1 MINKALWIAP
11 AGAEN
16 LKPCWFLAR
25 RKVTFNAVPESL
37 PLQITCD
44 GNYLL
49 EINGMTIGRGPAR
62 GNRQT
67 AFFDQYE
74 TAKYFHPGENTI
86 SILSICMNINAMSTF
101 PITPAVRMALGD
113 ILVTDLEW
121 ETYLCTA
128 EFPTGGP
135 SFTRQSGFA
144 EWRNLNFDHHITLPE
159 RAQTIEVAADSPLQ
173 KKNLCRRDVPMPLE
187 TIVLPADIPAAALV
201 PPADLSRTDFAK
213 LNTAE
218 EHLPLPEDAG
228 KIFAALLNETDV
240 ALPLPESNGGVTF
253 VIDFAK
259 EVSGR
264 VEIELTAPAGSVAD
278 IVYEEELYQGDR
290 LRADHTHTSPDYQF
304 CDRNVLRSGRQ
315 TVGNLIM
322 ERGFRMVQLTLRN
335 LTAPVVIHSI
345 KAVDV
350 RYPFAPRGQFFCSD
364 YQLNRLWETAK
375 ETISA
380 CTTDIFTDCPW
391 RERLFYCNDMV
402 IENRTA
408 LKIFGDPAIHKRA
421 FRMVFSQ
428 KRSDGL
434 FTSISPSTL
443 GDIPDGA
450 TNFNVILSGNLTL
463 TMSVLDYYMHTGDLD
478 MVKEALPPL
487 RKMLMT
493 FKSWKDD
500 KGILHPPLKY
510 WNFID
515 WSFELNGMAFSGK
528 ATSLLNFLYI
538 ISCKAF
544 LKLADYAGEEPVE
557 SAAGLQKILDGS
569 ISEFYSP
576 EKERFINTTA
586 DPAASFDE
594 LIKLGVPP
602 EKDFPVSNFSRLAQA
617 MALIAGADKKLCS
630 GIADESLLVPELY
643 YGIFLLDGYEILQDT
658 DGALAYIRKHWGS
671 MLDSGTPTLWENG
684 VHKIGKAGF
693 GGSASLCHGF
703 SSSPAAFLQSVILG
717 VAPTAPGF
725 REFKFAPVTADVKF
739 ASGNVP
745 TPCGSIRAK
754 WQKEGNLITATLHV
768 PAGCTAHTPAGTFT
782 AGAHSFS
789 WHADRLD

>member
-16 LKPCWFLAR
+16 IKPCWFIAR
-25 RKVTFNAVPESL
+25 RAINFDTVPETL
-37 PLQITCD
+37 LLQITCD

-49 EINGMTIGRGPAR
+49 EINGMTVGRGPAR

-74 TAKYFHPGENTI
+74 TAKFFHPGENVI
-86 SILSICMNINAMSTF
+86 SVLSICMNINAMSTF
-101 PITPAVRMALGD
+101 PITPAVRLALGE
-113 ILVTDLEW
+113 ILTTDLEW
-121 ETYLCTA
+121 ETYLCTE
-128 EFPTGGP
+128 EFPAGGP

-144 EWRNLNFDHHITLPE
+144 EWRDLNFDHHITLPAK
-159 RAQTIEVAADSPLQ
+159 AQTIEVPENSPLQ
-173 KKNLCRRDVPMPLE
+173 KKNLVQRDIPLPLE
-187 TIVLPADIPAAALV
+187 TTVLPADIPAAAFV
-201 PPADLSRTDFAK
+201 PEADLSRTDFAV

-218 EHLPLPEDAG
+218 KHLALPENAG
-228 KIFAALLNETDV
+228 KIFASLVNEKDV
-240 ALPLPESNGGVTF
+240 VLPIPADNGGITF

-304 CDRNVLRSGRQ
+304 CDRNVLRAGRQ

-335 LTAPVVIHSI
+335 LSSPVTIHSI

-364 YQLNRLWETAK
+364 YQLNRLWDTAK

-421 FRMVFSQ
+421 LRMVFSQ
-428 KRSDGL
+428 KRNDGL
-434 FTSISPSTL
+434 FTSISPSIL
-443 GDIPDGA
+443 GDIPDGE

-463 TMSVLDYYMHTGDLD
+463 TMSVLDYYMHTGDLE
-478 MVKEALPPL
+478 MVRESLPSL
-487 RKMLMT
+487 RKMLLT
-493 FKSWKDD
+493 FKSWKDE

-544 LKLADYAGEEPVE
+544 LKLAEYAGEEAVE
-557 SAAGLQKILDGS
+557 SAGELQRILDS
-569 ISEFYSP
+569 SVETYFDP
-576 EKERFINTTA
+576 EKKRFINTTG
-586 DPAASFDE
+586 DPAAGFDE

-617 MALIAGADKKLCS
+617 MALIAGANKELCS
-630 GIADESLLVPELY
+630 GIADESLLTPELY

-658 DGALAYIRKHWGS
+658 DGALAYIRKHWGA

-703 SSSPAAFLQSVILG
+703 SSSPAAFLQTVILG
-717 VAPTAPGF
+717 VAPVKPGF
-725 REFKFAPVTADVKF
+725 TVFRFAPVTADVNF
-739 ASGNVP
+739 AQGTIP
-745 TPCGSIRAK
+745 TPYGSIRVK
-754 WQKEGNLITATLHV
+754 WQKNGNCVRAELYV
-768 PAGCTAHTPAGTFT
+768 PAGCTAETPAGIYS
-782 AGAHSFS
+782 AGMHKLN
-789 WHADRLD
+789 WQI